1 MQVVV
6 ARYNEDIQWTRNIK
20 HPVVVYNKGVP
31 FGIPNE
37 ILLLNVGREGH
48 TFYHHIVE
56 NYDQL
61 ADHTAFLQGNPFDH
75 CRNTINQLHPKHFE
89 LLADRTLTCS
99 LSGCYHHPG
108 LPLRQMYTYL
118 FGKERN
124 ESFVFGAGGQFIASK
139 ELIRK
144 RPKEFYE
151 KVVALLEKEVNPIE
165 GFVIERFHSLIMN
178 ETI

>member
-1 MQVVV
+1 
-6 ARYNEDIQWTRNIK
+6 
-20 HPVVVYNKGVP
+20 
-31 FGIPNE
+31 
-37 ILLLNVGREGH
+37 
-48 TFYHHIVE
+48 
-56 NYDQL
+56 
-61 ADHTAFLQGNPFDH
+61 
-75 CRNTINQLHPKHFE
+75 
-89 LLADRTLTCS
+89 
-99 LSGCYHHPG
+99 
-108 LPLRQMYTYL
+108 MYTYL